1 MARAGIPSSAE
12 PEMIG
17 SLEKLLAAVQGLAA
31 GDMVIAWEP
40 LATGLESKQ
49 EFRRLAEFKCWL
61 SLYCHK
67 RWQRGAMRALR
78 DQFRRLFISEWIY
91 CRNNRDWALE
101 CLAVELRALEF
112 FAASSGLVMQ

>member
-1 MARAGIPSSAE
+1 
-12 PEMIG
+12 
-17 SLEKLLAAVQGLAA
+17 
-31 GDMVIAWEP
+31 MVIAWEP

-78 DQFRRLFISEWIY
+78 DQFRQLFISEWIY
-91 CRNNRDWALE
+91 VATIAIGPSSVLPWSSERSSFSPRAADW
-101 CLAVELRALEF
+101 
-112 FAASSGLVMQ
+112 

>member
-1 MARAGIPSSAE
+1 MRAAQKESVAPRPRSVTHGCVRTRA
-12 PEMIG
+12 
-17 SLEKLLAAVQGLAA
+17 GLAA

-78 DQFRRLFISEWIY
+78 DQFRQLFISEWIY

>member
-1 MARAGIPSSAE
+1 
-12 PEMIG
+12 
-17 SLEKLLAAVQGLAA
+17 
-31 GDMVIAWEP
+31 MVIAWEP
-40 LATGLESKQ
+40 LATALESKQ

-78 DQFRRLFISEWIY
+78 DQFRQLFISEWIY